1 MSFRTECGKIVFF
14 WELSVF
20 FLKGLKMENVI
31 TADIAVIGGGAAG
44 LTAAIEAKQSAPSL
58 NVVIAER
65 LDRTGKKILV
75 TGSGRCNL
83 TNRNISGGDYHGSLP
98 FVMDIIKKT
107 KNTEEFFRSLGVLCT
122 ADEEG
127 RVYPYSKSAASVLSA
142 LRLKIKSLDIPEIC
156 GFKAEKIDKIKNG
169 FTVSAEDGRI
179 IKCRRIIA
187 ACGGYASPANGT
199 DGAALKMFREMGV
212 KTAKIC
218 PAVAPLRVDPASV
231 KGLKGVR
238 VHGRVSAVS
247 GDKVLKTEEGEI
259 QFTENCIS
267 GICVFD
273 LAYLFSEYEGKLSVK
288 ADLMPEYSEK
298 QLTDI
303 LKDIKTTRNDCT
315 LEEFLNGLFVK
326 NLAVFIMKKSI
337 ELPLTEPVSSLNDKD
352 LSKIAVTIKNL
363 AFKITGCSS
372 WQNAQVTSGGIHAGE
387 IDDSLCLKKEKGI
400 FFAGEILDTDGKC
413 GGYNL
418 EWAWSS
424 GMWAGSNC
432 ALSLL
437 NLT

>member
-1 MSFRTECGKIVFF
+1 MD
-14 WELSVF
+14 
-20 FLKGLKMENVI
+20 NVI

-44 LTAAIEAKQSAPSL
+44 ITAAIEAKQTAPSL
-58 NVVIAER
+58 NVIIAER

-83 TNRNISGGDYHGSLP
+83 TNRNISAEDYHGSLS

-107 KNTEEFFRSLGVLCT
+107 KNTEDFFRSLGVLCT
-122 ADEEG
+122 ADDEG
-127 RVYPYSKSAASVLSA
+127 RVYPYSRSAASVLSA
-142 LRLKIKSLDIPEIC
+142 LRLKLKSLDIPEIC
-156 GFKAEKIDKIKNG
+156 GFKADNIDKTKSGYTIK
-169 FTVSAEDGRI
+169 AEDGRI

-187 ACGGYASPANGT
+187 ACGGYAFPANGT
-199 DGAALKMFREMGV
+199 DGAALKMFREMGI

-238 VHGRVSAVS
+238 VHGKVSAVS
-247 GDKVLKTEEGEI
+247 GDRVLKTEEGEI
-259 QFTENCIS
+259 QFTENSIS

-273 LAYLFSEYEGKLSVK
+273 LAYLFSEYEGKLSVN

-298 QLTDI
+298 QLSDI
-303 LKDIKTTRNDCT
+303 LKEIKSGRNECT

-326 NLAVFIMKKSI
+326 NLAVFIMKRALN
-337 ELPLTEPVSSLNDKD
+337 LPLTEPVSKLKDKD
-352 LSKIAVTIKNL
+352 LSKIAETIKNL
-363 AFKITGCSS
+363 SFKITGCSS
-372 WQNAQVTSGGIHAGE
+372 WQNAQVTAGGIHAGE
-387 IDDSLCLKKEKGI
+387 IDVSLCLKKEKGI
-400 FFAGEILDTDGKC
+400 YFAGEILDTDGKC

-424 GMWAGSNC
+424 GMWAGRNC
-432 ALSLL
+432 AISLHD
-437 NLT
+437 LT